1 MSVLD
6 VPGAHLYYETHGD
19 GPLLVLIPG
28 AGGAADVFRML
39 TKHLAGRYR
48 VVIYD
53 RRGFSRSTLD
63 GPQDYEHRLETDA
76 DDVHRLIA
84 HLSDEPTVV
93 VGTSSGAIVALALLS
108 RHPAAVRTLLP
119 FEPPLMRYLPG
130 GQTWLDFFAEAY
142 DRYRESGVDKAV
154 AMFRERTFPVTD
166 QQVMAR
172 APRNDANA
180 AYWFEHELRQY
191 PAAELD
197 VQIVRDHVDRI
208 VPAMGREGHG
218 YPAHDV
224 VAELGTLLG
233 AGVIELPGGHVG
245 CVSHPA
251 EFAFELVAALESSRD
266 PGRMSARDWDDS
278 YADRPHWDLGRPQP
292 AFQVLADA
300 GQFRGRVL
308 DVGCGTGEHV
318 LLCAALGLDATGIDI
333 AAAPLRIAEHKA
345 TERGLTARFLQYD
358 VRKLADL
365 GELFDTVLDCGLFHV
380 FGDEDRA
387 AYVDAVRSVVV
398 AGGRFFPL
406 CFSDREPGD
415 QGPRRLTRD
424 DLVAAFADGW
434 RVDSIERT
442 TLDSPTRA
450 EGIHAWSVAVTR
462 EK

>member
-1 MSVLD
+1 MSVLE
-6 VPGAHLYYETHGD
+6 VPGARLYYETHGD

-39 TKHLAGRYR
+39 TKHLVDLYR

-63 GPQDYEHRLETDA
+63 GLQDYERRLEVDA

-84 HLSDEPTVV
+84 HLGDEPAVV

-108 RHPAAVRTLLP
+108 RHPAAVRTLVP
-119 FEPPLMRYLPG
+119 FEPPLMRYLPD
-130 GQTWLDFFAEAY
+130 GQRWLDFFADVY
-142 DRYRESGVDKAV
+142 DRSRESGVDTALRL
-154 AMFRERTFPVTD
+154 FREHTFPVSD

-191 PAAELD
+191 PGAEPD
-197 VQIVRDHVDRI
+197 VEILRTHADRI
-208 VPAMGREGHG
+208 VLAMGREGRGH
-218 YPAHDV
+218 PAHDV
-224 VAELGTLLG
+224 VAELGRLLG
-233 AGVIELPGGHVG
+233 ADVIELPGGHVG
-245 CVSHPA
+245 CVAHPA
-251 EFAFELVAALESSRD
+251 EFARELVDALEGPRD
-266 PGRMSARDWDDS
+266 PGTMNARDWDES

-292 AFQVLADA
+292 PFQAHADA

-318 LLCAALGLDATGIDI
+318 LLCAGIGLDATGIDV
-333 AAAPLRIAEHKA
+333 AAASLRIAERKA
-345 TERGLTARFLQYD
+345 SERGLTARFLRYD

-365 GELFDTVLDCGLFHV
+365 GESFDTVLDCGLCHV

-387 AYVDAVRSVVV
+387 AYVEAIRSVV
-398 AGGRFFPL
+398 APGGRFFLL

-424 DLVAAFADGW
+424 DITAAFADGW
-434 RVDSIERT
+434 HVDSIERT
-442 TLDSPTRA
+442 TLDSPTRE
-450 EGIHAWSVAVTR
+450 EGIHAWSVALTR